1 MDNIILFILIL
12 VLVIYI
18 IYKTIKKVIFKNKL
32 KTFTDII
39 LILTVGLF
47 MYYLSVATPVF
58 RYSIDKIEAVFIM
71 ISLFLL
77 YFSYG
82 LIKDDD
88 KTYKNNVIIYI
99 VLYMILLISI
109 TFFIGRAS
117 FRFDLERLTSIYEG
131 SLVPF
136 NTITSYFTK
145 GSLRSIMFNVVGNL
159 IMLVPLSF
167 LLMVKNKKYNNVLRQ
182 LLIIIPIVIL
192 TELLQQITS
201 VGSFDVDD
209 IILNVFGVML
219 FTFIITRFGIMDKIR
234 KLFYKTFNGKN
245 FIKYFIYVIFLIFP
259 LIFIVKA
266 LSKIII
272 YVI

>member
-1 MDNIILFILIL
+1 MDNVILFMLIF
-12 VLVIYI
+12 VLAIYI
-18 IYKTIKKVIFKNKL
+18 IYKAVKKEIFKNKL
-32 KTFTDII
+32 KSFTDII

-47 MYYLSVATPVF
+47 IYCLSITTPVF

-71 ISLFLL
+71 FSLFLL
-77 YFSYG
+77 YFSCG

-117 FRFDLERLTSIYEG
+117 SLFELGRLTSIYEG

-145 GSLRSIMFNVVGNL
+145 GSLRSIMFNVGGNL

-192 TELLQQITS
+192 IELLQEITN
-201 VGSFDVDD
+201 VGAFDIDD

-219 FTFIITRFGIMDKIR
+219 FTFIITRFDIVDKIR

-245 FIKYFIYVIFLIFP
+245 FIKYFIYVISLIFP

>member
-1 MDNIILFILIL
+1 MDNVILFMLIF
-12 VLVIYI
+12 VLAIYL
-18 IYKTIKKVIFKNKL
+18 IYKIIKKEIFKNKL

-47 MYYLSVATPVF
+47 MYYLSVATPIF

-182 LLIIIPIVIL
+182 FLIIIPIVIL

-234 KLFYKTFNGKN
+234 KLFYKTFNVKN
-245 FIKYFIYVIFLIFP
+245 FIKYFIYFISLIFT

-266 LSKIII
+266 LSRIII